1 MTKELK
7 IRSIIYGIGVL
18 IYVCAVMVTRKHT
31 VADEVQFVWFLA
43 AYLVIGF
50 GAFQELAEQILQKK
64 FLTEYT
70 LMILATVGAFGIAR
84 YREGVLVMLLFELG
98 MIFESFATDS
108 AKRSITKMLNIRPE
122 YATRKVHGKEYQV
135 APSALKLG
143 NTIVI
148 KPGERIPVD
157 AVVTE
162 GTTQH

>member
-1 MTKELK
+1 
-7 IRSIIYGIGVL
+7 
-18 IYVCAVMVTRKHT
+18 
-31 VADEVQFVWFLA
+31 
-43 AYLVIGF
+43 
-50 GAFQELAEQILQKK
+50 
-64 FLTEYT
+64 
-70 LMILATVGAFGIAR
+70 
-84 YREGVLVMLLFELG
+84 MLLFELG

-157 AVVTE
+157 AVVTDVYKRQLQKRRH
-162 GTTQH
+162 GRRGLCFAVGSM